1 MSNPPLMS
9 IKPGRL
15 RCEYSCLG
23 GPMVKVRRGS
33 RVPVG
38 AIAVLVA
45 AGSVVT
51 AAPLLPATM
60 SMGSEAVADVTPVQ
74 WRGRDGGAGV
84 AAGLA
89 TGPIIGGQL
98 GAPRYYEP
106 NPDYLDDYPPRYGGP
121 IGYGSPD
128 WEAYCFS
135 RYRSFD
141 PISGTY
147 QGRDGRRHYCQ

>member
-1 MSNPPLMS
+1 
-9 IKPGRL
+9 
-15 RCEYSCLG
+15 
-23 GPMVKVRRGS
+23 MVKVLFGTQ
-33 RVPVG
+33 VAVG

-51 AAPLLPATM
+51 AAPLVPAAM
-60 SMGSEAVADVTPVQ
+60 SMGSAAITDVMPVQ
-74 WRGRDGGAGV
+74 WQGRDGGAGV

-98 GAPRYYEP
+98 AAPQYYEP
-106 NPDYLDDYPPRYGGP
+106 FPGFLEDYPPRYGGP
-121 IGYGSPD
+121 VGYGSAD

-147 QGRDGRRHYCQ
+147 RGRDGRRHYCQ